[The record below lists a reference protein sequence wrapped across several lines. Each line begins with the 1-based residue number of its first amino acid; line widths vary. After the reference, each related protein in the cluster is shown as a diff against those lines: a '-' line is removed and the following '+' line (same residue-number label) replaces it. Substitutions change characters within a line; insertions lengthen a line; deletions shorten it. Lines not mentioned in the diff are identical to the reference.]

1 VSCKNQGIVTFNWQ
15 SVSPIIGFLPTHP
28 RGGSNPSG
36 TLAGPMA
43 GTNTI
48 YSQIVDLSTMDN
60 VGLEVSW
67 TGNPAGTFTVQGSNS
82 GAFFTALTFDPALAQ
97 PSGSAG
103 GYLVDLFT
111 YPFKYLLLEY
121 VNVSGTG
128 SIFAYA
134 QIKDLN

>member
-1 VSCKNQGIVTFNWQ
+1 MSCKNQGIVTFNWQ
-15 SVSPIIGFLPTHP
+15 STSPIIGFLPTHP

-36 TLAGPMA
+36 TLPGAMT

-67 TGNPAGTFTVQGSNS
+67 TGTPSGTFTVQGSNS

-103 GYLVDLFT
+103 GYLIDLFT

-128 SIFAYA
+128 SLFAYA